1 MNERCET
8 AQDFTGGNVDDCW
21 NKIGVRGDGSC
32 SQLEEH
38 VHCRNCPVYFAGA
51 VALLDRPTP
60 SDYLATWTNYFAEPK
75 QVQES
80 ETQSVVIFR
89 VGGEWLALP
98 TQVVSEVTNVLTI
111 HSLPHRRGGVVIG
124 LTSVRGEL
132 LVCASL
138 AYILGI
144 APAAELKENR
154 PHARHARLLVIRR
167 DGVRM
172 VCPVDEVHGI
182 QHFRSTALQ
191 EVPTTV
197 VKAAAS
203 YSKAIL
209 PWNKHSVGI
218 LDEERL
224 FAILKRSIA

>member
-1 MNERCET
+1 MNEQES
-8 AQDFTGGNVDDCW
+8 AQDFNGPTVDDCW
-21 NKIGVRGDGSC
+21 NQIGVRGDGSC
-32 SQLEEH
+32 SQLEEY

-75 QVQES
+75 LVQES
-80 ETQSVVIFR
+80 EAQSVVIFR
-89 VGGEWLALP
+89 VHGEWLALP
-98 TQVVSEVTNVLTI
+98 TQVVSEVTHLLTI

-124 LTSVRGEL
+124 LANVRGEL

-138 AYILGI
+138 AHILGI
-144 APAAELKENR
+144 EPAAELKQNR
-154 PHARHARLLVIRR
+154 PHARLLVIRR

-172 VCPVDEVHGI
+172 VCPVDDVHGI
-182 QHFRSTALQ
+182 QHFRSTVLQ

-197 VKAAAS
+197 VKATAS

-209 PWNKHSVGI
+209 PWNKHSVGV

-224 FAILKRSIA
+224 FAMLKRSIA